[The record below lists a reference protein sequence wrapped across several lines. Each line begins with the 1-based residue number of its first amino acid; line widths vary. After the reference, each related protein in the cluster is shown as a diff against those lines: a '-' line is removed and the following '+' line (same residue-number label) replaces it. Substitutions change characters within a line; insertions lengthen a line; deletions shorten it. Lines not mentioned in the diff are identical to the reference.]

1 MKHIRVND
9 KIRLESATADMAPV
23 IFETIDRDREY
34 LKEWLPFVNFTFD
47 LNDTIKFL
55 KSVSDES
62 NRRDFIYIVWYKEE
76 FAGLIGFKDTDWVNR
91 KTEIG
96 YWLAEKMQHKG
107 IITAC
112 VTKLAD
118 YAFRKLNMHR
128 IQIKVA
134 ESNQKSEAIPKKLNF
149 KLEGIERAG
158 ELHGDKF
165 LNLKVYSLL
174 ATDRFDE

>member
-1 MKHIRVND
+1 MQHIRVSD
-9 KIRLESATADMAPV
+9 KIRLERVSLDMAP
-23 IFETIDRDREY
+23 IIYNTIDRDREY

-47 LNDTIKFL
+47 LSDTVNFI
-55 KSVSDES
+55 KSVNAEN
-62 NRRDFIYIVWYKEE
+62 NRRDYVYSIWYKEE

-91 KTEIG
+91 KSEIG

-112 VTKLAD
+112 VNQMTD
-118 YAFRKLNMHR
+118 YAFKKLRLQR

-134 ESNQKSEAIPKKLNF
+134 EANKKSEAIPHKLNF
-149 KLEGIERAG
+149 TFEGIERAG

-165 LNLKVYSLL
+165 LNLKIYSLL
-174 ATDRFDE
+174 AGDR